1 MPIPPYRPGA
11 LQWRTFRGSHALT
24 GDLLTRHQLRSA
36 AWVRVQH
43 DIYADTRLDR
53 DHRLA
58 CEATSL
64 WLPTGAAIAG
74 PSAAYLYG
82 VEHAATFDDDVHVIV
97 APPRRVMSRRGVR
110 VHHTPFEAH
119 EVATIGGTLR
129 TTPLRTAWDVACW
142 RPLVPAVTVIDGLL
156 RLGIVDRSHMMDLA
170 QTRAGRRWAR
180 RAARAFD
187 LADGRA
193 QSAPE
198 SQLRV
203 RLILAGLPRPVP
215 QHPVSLP
222 EGTVL
227 HPDLAWPEYRVAVE
241 YDGHWHGTTEQLHR
255 DRRRLNKLVA
265 AGWLVL
271 HVTSIRLHR
280 EFPGIVREAKDALR
294 SRGWRG

>member
-1 MPIPPYRPGA
+1 V
-11 LQWRTFRGSHALT
+11 T
-24 GDLLTRHQLRSA
+24 GDLLTSHQLRSA

-43 DIYADTRLDR
+43 DIYADARLDR

-82 VEHAATFDDDVHVIV
+82 VEHAAAFDDDVHVIV
-97 APPRRVMSRRGVR
+97 APPRRVMSRRGVC

-119 EVATIGGTLR
+119 EVASIGGTPR

-156 RLGIVDRSHMMDLA
+156 RLGIVDRDRLMDLA
-170 QTRAGRRWAR
+170 HSRAGRRWAR

-203 RLILAGLPRPVP
+203 RLVLAGLPRPVP
-215 QHPVSLP
+215 KILSRFRKALCC
-222 EGTVL
+222 
-227 HPDLAWPEYRVAVE
+227 
-241 YDGHWHGTTEQLHR
+241 
-255 DRRRLNKLVA
+255 
-265 AGWLVL
+265 
-271 HVTSIRLHR
+271 IRT
-280 EFPGIVREAKDALR
+280 
-294 SRGWRG
+294 WRGPSIGWPLSTTATGTAQPSNCTGTGVVSTSSSPPAGLYCT